1 MTPLPSRGCK
11 PKLESMGEK
20 LSDEYQAKRHAWP
33 ALAEPG
39 LAPGA
44 TLGGPMK
51 PKEAHRAATG
61 IDAHGHPPVRRAP
74 NPGSADRKAGR
85 TDAVSVRSLLDV
97 MADLDQ
103 FGGASLELVAWDL
116 YMEESAGSAA
126 WSRAVADGILE
137 RSGTDD
143 VSGEE
148 TWRLTMARRRACKG
162 SDDVSA

>member
-1 MTPLPSRGCK
+1 
-11 PKLESMGEK
+11 
-20 LSDEYQAKRHAWP
+20 
-33 ALAEPG
+33 
-39 LAPGA
+39 
-44 TLGGPMK
+44 MK

-143 VSGEE
+143 VPSEE
-148 TWRLTMARRRACKG
+148 TWRLTMAGVAPARVLMKYQRKA
-162 SDDVSA
+162 